1 MTEHPLMMNY
11 WRLID
16 SSSYLTPVRP
26 HPLATPIATPTIVTD
41 TVRERLKEVF
51 TDVMDD
57 FHRLHI
63 IKTRFEQW
71 KWGYSNGYQQAFVSM
86 CLPKLF
92 APYVSLQLID
102 WNPLQVQVQLVLAQ
116 LVRPLLRNN

>member
-1 MTEHPLMMNY
+1 M
-11 WRLID
+11 
-16 SSSYLTPVRP
+16 
-26 HPLATPIATPTIVTD
+26 
-41 TVRERLKEVF
+41 F
-51 TDVMDD
+51 TDVMED

-92 APYVSLQLID
+92 APFVSLQLID
-102 WNPLQVQVQLVLAQ
+102 WNPLLVQLILHG
-116 LVRPLLRNN
+116 PSFYILLQPSKISLSKL